1 MCVSP
6 PPAAAAAVPSNEGWR
21 PLATL
26 HQSQSV
32 HHEDDLHDD
41 DLHDDDL
48 HDDDQHDDD
57 QHGGVEEDQHDLD
70 DDVALGSQY
79 CVFKFCKQCVPKFS
93 NIVCFKFCN

>member
-1 MCVSP
+1 MEAP
-6 PPAAAAAVPSNEGWR
+6 GDPAPITV
-21 PLATL
+21 
-26 HQSQSV
+26 SV
-32 HHEDDLHDD
+32 HHDDVLHDV
-41 DLHDDDL
+41 
-48 HDDDQHDDD
+48 D